1 MSMSLNEVYNM
12 QANPHRLSC
21 KGALHDKQYSD
32 AQGASGLMHVPDRS
46 IPSPGSGG
54 PGGP

>member
-12 QANPHRLSC
+12 QANPYRYSC
-21 KGALHDKQYSD
+21 NGALHNRQYST
-32 AQGASGLMHVPDRS
+32 AQDSGGLGHVPDRS